1 MHQLQVTVL
10 CAAFVNCKRYCAH
23 NQETM
28 TQKPAKS
35 TAAGS
40 RKLSRNCFVTVGAT
54 ASFKLLLEE
63 ICQPEFL
70 VQLRQ
75 CGYTGLDVQCGPD
88 FEWFSESASA
98 LLGSA
103 DLSVNYFDY
112 SADILD
118 HM

>member
-1 MHQLQVTVL
+1 MLQLQVTIH
-10 CAAFVNCKRYCAH
+10 CAAFVNCKRPTYCGH

-28 TQKPAKS
+28 SQKLAKS

-40 RKLSRNCFVTVGAT
+40 RKLARNCFVTVGAT

-63 ICQPEFL
+63 ICRPEFL

-88 FEWFSESASA
+88 LEWFSESA
-98 LLGSA
+98 
-103 DLSVNYFDY
+103 
-112 SADILD
+112 
-118 HM
+118 